1 MNTHTSQPAAY
12 AVCVPHLPFITMQA
26 RELNADF
33 WKAYEARAAEL
44 RTFDPE
50 IVFVFGSDHYEG
62 QVMKSMPAF
71 MVGQAAEA
79 VDDRGGFPGRL
90 DVPGDIALA
99 CAEYLVDAEFD
110 VATSY
115 AMQVDHGFSNVVHQL
130 FDAID
135 ARRIVP
141 IFVNALSHPRPTFRR
156 CRRFG
161 EAVGHF
167 AATLGKRVAFVGSG
181 GLSHETGEIFP
192 QVFAAPDAATREFL
206 IHGGSQGELSREQ
219 WRRNLDTGLAVVNEL
234 LIQRTPGVG
243 NVKPEW
249 DQAFLRMLELQDLSA
264 FDAWKDDEVLRT
276 AGNGAGEVREW
287 IAALAAA
294 QAAGAA
300 RIVVDHYEA
309 GTCIGVAA
317 AVVHAV

>member
-1 MNTHTSQPAAY
+1 MNTKTSQPAAY
-12 AVCVPHLPFITMQA
+12 AVCVPHLPFMTMQA
-26 RELNADF
+26 RELNAGF

-50 IVFVFGSDHYEG
+50 LVFVFGSDHYEG
-62 QVMKSMPAF
+62 QVMRSMPAF

-192 QVFAAPDAATREFL
+192 QVFAAPAAFAMAGLTPADVDLYTCYDPFTIVTLMQLEDSGFCEKGAGGEFVSGDTL
-206 IHGGSQGELSREQ
+206 HFDSGKLPTNTHGGLLSHAYVLGIAHVVEVVRQLRGE
-219 WRRNLDTGLAVVNEL
+219 
-234 LIQRTPGVG
+234 
-243 NVKPEW
+243 
-249 DQAFLRMLELQDLSA
+249 
-264 FDAWKDDEVLRT
+264 
-276 AGNGAGEVREW
+276 
-287 IAALAAA
+287 AAA
-294 QAAGAA
+294 QVPAAEVGIYGGYTGPQCSTLIL
-300 RIVVDHYEA
+300 RK
-309 GTCIGVAA
+309 GS
-317 AVVHAV
+317 